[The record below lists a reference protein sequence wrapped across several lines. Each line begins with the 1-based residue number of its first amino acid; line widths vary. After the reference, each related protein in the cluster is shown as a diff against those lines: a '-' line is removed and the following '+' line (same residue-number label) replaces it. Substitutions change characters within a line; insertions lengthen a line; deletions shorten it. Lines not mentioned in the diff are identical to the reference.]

1 VSPLPRFA
9 WLLAAFLA
17 ATSWS
22 PRSCLAACTSTE
34 SCLQAVATAQSDTRT
49 IEADF
54 VQVKHL
60 GLLAEP
66 LVSSGRFAFKQPDRV
81 RLDVESPDPATI
93 LIDGR
98 NVRIPGLTEQQQK
111 AVGVAPV
118 GAMFGQLAK
127 IFRGDVE
134 ELRKDFDVTAEADGT
149 GVRIRLVPRRVDWKK
164 AFRSIELR
172 FSEELTHL
180 ETLRTDDELGDSL
193 EVTLRNVRRNRDLSD
208 AFFRPSN

>member
-1 VSPLPRFA
+1 
-9 WLLAAFLA
+9 LLAAALG
-17 ATSWS
+17 S
-22 PRSCLAACTSTE
+22 PRDCLAACESTD
-34 SCLQAVATAQSDTRT
+34 SCLQAVAAAQRDTRT

-60 GLLAEP
+60 GLLEEP
-66 LVSSGRFAFKQPDRV
+66 MVSTGRFAFKQPDRV
-81 RLDVESPDPATI
+81 RLDVESPEPATI

-98 NVRIPGLTEQQQK
+98 NVRIPGLTQQQQK
-111 AVGVAPV
+111 GMGMAPI

-134 ELRKDFDVTAEADGT
+134 GLRQDFEVTAEADGAD
-149 GVRIRLVPRRVDWKK
+149 VRVRLVPRRADWKK

-172 FSEELTHL
+172 FSGGLSHL
-180 ETLRTDDELGDSL
+180 ETLRLEDELGDSL

-208 AFFRPSN
+208 ALFRPSN

>member
-1 VSPLPRFA
+1 
-9 WLLAAFLA
+9 
-17 ATSWS
+17 
-22 PRSCLAACTSTE
+22 
-34 SCLQAVATAQSDTRT
+34 
-49 IEADF
+49 
-54 VQVKHL
+54 VKHL